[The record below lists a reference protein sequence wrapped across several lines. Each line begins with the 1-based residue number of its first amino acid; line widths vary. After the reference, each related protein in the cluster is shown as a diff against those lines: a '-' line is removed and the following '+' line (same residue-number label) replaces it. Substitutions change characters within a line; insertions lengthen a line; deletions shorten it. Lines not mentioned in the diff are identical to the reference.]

1 LNMLEMVLPATE
13 KDDEEV
19 LDWIIPDSGPKSR
32 TAASPL
38 EDTKSGKG
46 EKQAT
51 VEHIVE
57 EIAEEM
63 TMPDKE
69 TWSEVVTR
77 SRRKKQRKIL
87 ATCEEEG
94 CQDKCC
100 NARATVGLFE
110 TISPIEEV
118 NTIGEW
124 EELMFAVDSG
134 ASETVVSP
142 DSAKS
147 IPTVMGAASKAGV
160 KYATANG
167 ETVENEGEKTMVMC
181 SIEGVNREITAQ
193 VTDINKPL
201 LSVSKMCK
209 AGYTTV
215 FAPEGSYIVD
225 GYTGEVMNLQE
236 INGLFM
242 LKGWIK
248 STSGFHRFGGNP

>member
-1 LNMLEMVLPATE
+1 MLEVILPDTE
-13 KDDEEV
+13 TDDEEV

-51 VEHIVE
+51 DGYSIE
-57 EIAEEM
+57 EIAMEE

-77 SRRKKQRKIL
+77 ASRKKQRKIM
-87 ATCEEEG
+87 ANCSTTS

-100 NARATVGLFE
+100 AVGLFE

-181 SIEGVNREITAQ
+181 SVEGVNREITAQ

-215 FAPEGSYIVD
+215 FAPEGSYIYD

-236 INGLFM
+236 VNGLFM

-248 STSGFHRFGGNP
+248 STSGFHGFGGNP